1 MNALLAY
8 LPTVITFV
16 AVLAILVLAHEA
28 GHYLAARFF
37 KIDVEEFG
45 IGFPPRLTGWKRG
58 TMTWSINWIPLGGFV
73 KIKGENESGHHEPGS
88 FGSKPA
94 YARGLVIAA
103 GVLMNLVLATVMFT
117 AAFALG
123 TPQLAEDL
131 PANVHARDYRVQIIE
146 VLPKSPAE
154 KAGIYVG
161 DIIDKLDGTTY
172 ATVTEIQDHVNASAT
187 DGVVAVIRRGNTIF
201 TRAIVPQLDP
211 TSGRRLM
218 GVALVETALVSYPIH
233 VAAWKGIQATGF
245 YLKEII
251 LTAWDLIK
259 SLFVAQKTAV
269 EFSGPVGIAVLTGR
283 MAKLGLASL
292 LQFIGLL
299 SVNLAV
305 VNFLPIPALDGGR
318 FLFIVVERLR
328 GRAIRPKLEAW
339 MQAISFYL
347 LLALVLLVT
356 LQDLGRY
363 RDQIFS
369 VIKSVFG
376 MS

>member
-1 MNALLAY
+1 
-8 LPTVITFV
+8 
-16 AVLAILVLAHEA
+16 
-28 GHYLAARFF
+28 
-37 KIDVEEFG
+37 
-45 IGFPPRLTGWKRG
+45 
-58 TMTWSINWIPLGGFV
+58 
-73 KIKGENESGHHEPGS
+73 
-88 FGSKPA
+88 
-94 YARGLVIAA
+94 
-103 GVLMNLVLATVMFT
+103 
-117 AAFALG
+117 
-123 TPQLAEDL
+123 
-131 PANVHARDYRVQIIE
+131 
-146 VLPKSPAE
+146 
-154 KAGIYVG
+154 
-161 DIIDKLDGTTY
+161 
-172 ATVTEIQDHVNASAT
+172 VTEIQDHVNASAT

-356 LQDLGRY
+356 LQDSRPNLQRHQIGVWDVLRRGYVIPSPLGGRGIACLSCCS
-363 RDQIFS
+363 RDSSLTVRNDNKPKIAS
-369 VIKSVFG
+369 NLEVILFA
-376 MS
+376 MPP